1 MHDSVSIVSKSS
13 SKASSAHSAQIKI
26 AVDKA
31 GLLARAK
38 SLREKH
44 EMEMEMEKLKLRPKM
59 EALQLR
65 GSCCHKCQTRGHRR
79 N

>member
-13 SKASSAHSAQIKI
+13 SKASSAHSARIKI

-44 EMEMEMEKLKLRPKM
+44 EMEREKLKLRAKM
-59 EALQLR
+59 EAFQLR